1 MKVAEMNTEQL
12 LIQMLMRML
21 YGCRLS
27 AAQRELLWRRICLAM
42 DSPALRGGETVEHK
56 DGDKV

>member
-1 MKVAEMNTEQL
+1 MNTEQL

-42 DSPALRGGETVEHK
+42 DPPALRGGETVEHK